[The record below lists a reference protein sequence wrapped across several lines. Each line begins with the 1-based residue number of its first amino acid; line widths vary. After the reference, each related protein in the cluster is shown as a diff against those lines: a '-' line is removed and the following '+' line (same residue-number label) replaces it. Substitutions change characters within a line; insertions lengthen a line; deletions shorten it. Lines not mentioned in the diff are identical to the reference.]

1 MARYIK
7 ANPLVAQYLQLEDER
22 NKVSDG
28 NYLFWQNDMLKFG
41 PLTQLNDILVKI
53 GGIALMPHEARS
65 EQDGT
70 ICRPLPRATDARFQ
84 QPIKD
89 NVNDAIVGDD
99 TNTEQGADG
108 ESENTESTNTDQGAD
123 DEGENTESTEH
134 GSDGEG
140 ENTKSTNTEQ
150 GADGEGEKTES
161 TDNGGNSNEG
171 QANEENAESDQ
182 QPEASESEQTESETE
197 K

>member
-28 NYLFWQNDMLKFG
+28 NYLLWQNDMLKFG

-70 ICRPLPRATDARFQ
+70 ICRPLPRATDERFQ

-89 NVNDAIVGDD
+89 NVNDAIVG
-99 TNTEQGADG
+99 G
-108 ESENTESTNTDQGAD
+108 
-123 DEGENTESTEH
+123 NTESTEH
-134 GSDGEG
+134 GSDDEG
-140 ENTKSTNTEQ
+140 EN
-150 GADGEGEKTES
+150 TES

-171 QANEENAESDQ
+171 QANEENVDGG
-182 QPEASESEQTESETE
+182 QPSETSESEQTESEPQKVSNYE
-197 K
+197 QSEYNQND

>member
-7 ANPLVAQYLQLEDER
+7 ANPLVARYLQLENDR
-22 NKVSDG
+22 NMVSDG

-70 ICRPLPRATDARFQ
+70 ICRPLPMATDARFQ
-84 QPIKD
+84 RPIKA

-99 TNTEQGADG
+99 TD
-108 ESENTESTNTDQGAD
+108 
-123 DEGENTESTEH
+123 TEH
-134 GSDGEG
+134 
-140 ENTKSTNTEQ
+140 
-150 GADGEGEKTES
+150 GADGEGENTES
-161 TDNGGNSNEG
+161 TDNGGNSNE
-171 QANEENAESDQ
+171 ENAEGGQ
-182 QPEASESEQTESETE
+182 QSEASESEQTESETKKVRNYE
-197 K
+197 QSEYNQND

>member
-28 NYLFWQNDMLKFG
+28 NYLLWQNDMLKFG

-89 NVNDAIVGDD
+89 NVNDAIVGG
-99 TNTEQGADG
+99 NP
-108 ESENTESTNTDQGAD
+108 ESTEHGSD
-123 DEGENTESTEH
+123 DEGENTEST
-134 GSDGEG
+134 
-140 ENTKSTNTEQ
+140 
-150 GADGEGEKTES
+150 
-161 TDNGGNSNEG
+161 DNGGNINEG
-171 QANEENAESDQ
+171 QANEENVDDDQ
-182 QPEASESEQTESETE
+182 PSETSESEQTESETQKVSNYE
-197 K
+197 QSEYNPND

>member
-7 ANPLVAQYLQLEDER
+7 ANPLDARYLQLEKER
-22 NKVSDG
+22 NTVSDG

-70 ICRPLPRATDARFQ
+70 ICRPLPMAADARFQ
-84 QPIKD
+84 QPIRT
-89 NVNDAIVGDD
+89 NVNDAIVDGN
-99 TNTEQGADG
+99 TNTEQDADG
-108 ESENTESTNTDQGAD
+108 G
-123 DEGENTESTEH
+123 GEN
-134 GSDGEG
+134 
-140 ENTKSTNTEQ
+140 
-150 GADGEGEKTES
+150 TES

-171 QANEENAESDQ
+171 QANEENAEGGQ

>member
-28 NYLFWQNDMLKFG
+28 NYLLWQNDMLKFG
-41 PLTQLNDILVKI
+41 PLTKLNDILVKI

-89 NVNDAIVGDD
+89 NVNDAIVG
-99 TNTEQGADG
+99 G
-108 ESENTESTNTDQGAD
+108 NTESTEQGSD
-123 DEGENTESTEH
+123 DEGENTEST
-134 GSDGEG
+134 
-140 ENTKSTNTEQ
+140 N
-150 GADGEGEKTES
+150 
-161 TDNGGNSNEG
+161 NGGNINEG
-171 QANEENAESDQ
+171 QANEENVDDDQ
-182 QPEASESEQTESETE
+182 PSETSESKQTESETQKVSNYE
-197 K
+197 QSEYNPND

>member
-7 ANPLVAQYLQLEDER
+7 ANPLVARYLQLENDR
-22 NKVSDG
+22 NMVSDG

-70 ICRPLPRATDARFQ
+70 ICRPLPMATDARFQ
-84 QPIKD
+84 QPIKA
-89 NVNDAIVGDD
+89 NVNDVIVGDN

-108 ESENTESTNTDQGAD
+108 K
-123 DEGENTESTEH
+123 GEN
-134 GSDGEG
+134 
-140 ENTKSTNTEQ
+140 
-150 GADGEGEKTES
+150 TES

-171 QANEENAESDQ
+171 QANEGQANEENAEGDQ
-182 QPEASESEQTESETE
+182 QPEASESEQTESET
-197 K
+197 KK

>member
-28 NYLFWQNDMLKFG
+28 NYLLWQNDMLKFG

-70 ICRPLPRATDARFQ
+70 ICRPLPMAADARFQ
-84 QPIKD
+84 QPIRT
-89 NVNDAIVGDD
+89 NVNDAIVDGD
-99 TNTEQGADG
+99 TNTEQDADG
-108 ESENTESTNTDQGAD
+108 G
-123 DEGENTESTEH
+123 GEN
-134 GSDGEG
+134 
-140 ENTKSTNTEQ
+140 
-150 GADGEGEKTES
+150 TES

-171 QANEENAESDQ
+171 QANKENAEGGQ

>member
-41 PLTQLNDILVKI
+41 PLTQLSDILVKI

-84 QPIKD
+84 QPIKA
-89 NVNDAIVGDD
+89 NVDDAVVGDK

-108 ESENTESTNTDQGAD
+108 K
-123 DEGENTESTEH
+123 GENTESTDN
-134 GSDGEG
+134 GSSNEG
-140 ENTKSTNTEQ
+140 
-150 GADGEGEKTES
+150 ES

-171 QANEENAESDQ
+171 QTNDENVEDN
-182 QPEASESEQTESETE
+182 QPSETSESEQTESETQKVSNYE
-197 K
+197 QSEYDQND

>member
-7 ANPLVAQYLQLEDER
+7 ANPLVARYLQLENER
-22 NKVSDG
+22 NTVSDG

-70 ICRPLPRATDARFQ
+70 ICRPLPMATDARFQ
-84 QPIKD
+84 QPIKA
-89 NVNDAIVGDD
+89 NVNDAIVGDN

-108 ESENTESTNTDQGAD
+108 
-123 DEGENTESTEH
+123 
-134 GSDGEG
+134 
-140 ENTKSTNTEQ
+140 K
-150 GADGEGEKTES
+150 
-161 TDNGGNSNEG
+161 GGNGDKG
-171 QANEENAESDQ
+171 QANEENAEGDQ
-182 QPEASESEQTESETE
+182 QPEASESEQTESET
-197 K
+197 KK

>member
-41 PLTQLNDILVKI
+41 PLTQLSDILVKI

-84 QPIKD
+84 QPIKA
-89 NVNDAIVGDD
+89 NVDDAIVGDK
-99 TNTEQGADG
+99 TNTEQGADGKGENTESTEQGADG
-108 ESENTESTNTDQGAD
+108 ESENTEST
-123 DEGENTESTEH
+123 
-134 GSDGEG
+134 
-140 ENTKSTNTEQ
+140 
-150 GADGEGEKTES
+150 
-161 TDNGGNSNEG
+161 DNGGNSNEG
-171 QANEENAESDQ
+171 QTNDENVEGN
-182 QPEASESEQTESETE
+182 QPSKTSESEQTESETQKVSNYE
-197 K
+197 QSEYNQND

>member
-70 ICRPLPRATDARFQ
+70 ICRPLPRATDERFQ

-89 NVNDAIVGDD
+89 NVDDAIVG
-99 TNTEQGADG
+99 G
-108 ESENTESTNTDQGAD
+108 
-123 DEGENTESTEH
+123 NTESTEQ
-134 GSDGEG
+134 G
-140 ENTKSTNTEQ
+140 EN
-150 GADGEGEKTES
+150 GEDENTES

-171 QANEENAESDQ
+171 QANEENVEGDQ
-182 QPEASESEQTESETE
+182 QPEASASEQTESET
-197 K
+197 KK

>member
-41 PLTQLNDILVKI
+41 PLTQLNDILIKI

-70 ICRPLPRATDARFQ
+70 ICRPLPMAADARFQ
-84 QPIKD
+84 QPIRT
-89 NVNDAIVGDD
+89 NVNDAIVDGN
-99 TNTEQGADG
+99 TNTEQDEDG
-108 ESENTESTNTDQGAD
+108 G
-123 DEGENTESTEH
+123 GEN
-134 GSDGEG
+134 
-140 ENTKSTNTEQ
+140 
-150 GADGEGEKTES
+150 TES

-171 QANEENAESDQ
+171 QANEENAEGDQPSDT
-182 QPEASESEQTESETE
+182 SESEQTESETQKVSNYE
-197 K
+197 QS

>member
-7 ANPLVAQYLQLEDER
+7 ANPLVARYLQLENER
-22 NKVSDG
+22 NTVSDG

-41 PLTQLNDILVKI
+41 SLTQLSDILVKI

-70 ICRPLPRATDARFQ
+70 ICRPLPMAADARFQ
-84 QPIKD
+84 QPIRT
-89 NVNDAIVGDD
+89 NVNDAIVDGD
-99 TNTEQGADG
+99 TNTEQDADG
-108 ESENTESTNTDQGAD
+108 G
-123 DEGENTESTEH
+123 GEN
-134 GSDGEG
+134 
-140 ENTKSTNTEQ
+140 
-150 GADGEGEKTES
+150 TES

-171 QANEENAESDQ
+171 QANKENAEGGQ

>member
-7 ANPLVAQYLQLEDER
+7 ANPLVARYLQLENDR
-22 NKVSDG
+22 NTVSDG

-70 ICRPLPRATDARFQ
+70 ICRPLPMATDARFQ
-84 QPIKD
+84 QPIKA
-89 NVNDAIVGDD
+89 NVNDAIVGG
-99 TNTEQGADG
+99 N
-108 ESENTESTNTDQGAD
+108 
-123 DEGENTESTEH
+123 
-134 GSDGEG
+134 
-140 ENTKSTNTEQ
+140 TNTEQ
-150 GADGEGEKTES
+150 GADGEGENTES

-171 QANEENAESDQ
+171 QANEENAEGDQ
-182 QPEASESEQTESETE
+182 QPEASESEQTESKTKKVRNYEQSE
-197 K
+197 YNQND

>member
-7 ANPLVAQYLQLEDER
+7 ANPLVARYLQLENDR
-22 NKVSDG
+22 NTVSDG

-70 ICRPLPRATDARFQ
+70 ICRPLPMATDARFQ
-84 QPIKD
+84 QSIKA

-108 ESENTESTNTDQGAD
+108 E
-123 DEGENTESTEH
+123 GEN
-134 GSDGEG
+134 
-140 ENTKSTNTEQ
+140 
-150 GADGEGEKTES
+150 TES

-171 QANEENAESDQ
+171 QANEENAGDNQ
-182 QPEASESEQTESETE
+182 QPEASESEQTESETKKVRNYE
-197 K
+197 QSEYNQND

>member
-7 ANPLVAQYLQLEDER
+7 ANPLVARYLQLENDR
-22 NKVSDG
+22 NTVSDG

-53 GGIALMPHEARS
+53 GGIALMPHEARN

-70 ICRPLPRATDARFQ
+70 ICRPLPRAADARFQ
-84 QPIKD
+84 WPIKD
-89 NVNDAIVGDD
+89 NVNDAIVGDN
-99 TNTEQGADG
+99 TNTEQG
-108 ESENTESTNTDQGAD
+108 T
-123 DEGENTESTEH
+123 
-134 GSDGEG
+134 DGEG
-140 ENTKSTNTEQ
+140 EN
-150 GADGEGEKTES
+150 TES

-171 QANEENAESDQ
+171 QANEENVEGDQ

>member
-70 ICRPLPRATDARFQ
+70 ICRPLPMAADARFQ
-84 QPIKD
+84 QPIRT
-89 NVNDAIVGDD
+89 NVNDAIVDGN
-99 TNTEQGADG
+99 TNTEQDADG
-108 ESENTESTNTDQGAD
+108 G
-123 DEGENTESTEH
+123 GEN
-134 GSDGEG
+134 
-140 ENTKSTNTEQ
+140 
-150 GADGEGEKTES
+150 TES

-171 QANEENAESDQ
+171 QANEENAEGGQ

>member
-84 QPIKD
+84 QPIKASADDVIVDD
-89 NVNDAIVGDD
+89 N
-99 TNTEQGADG
+99 TNTEQGVNG
-108 ESENTESTNTDQGAD
+108 K
-123 DEGENTESTEH
+123 GENTESTEK
-134 GSDGEG
+134 G
-140 ENTKSTNTEQ
+140 
-150 GADGEGEKTES
+150 
-161 TDNGGNSNEG
+161 GGNKG
-171 QANEENAESDQ
+171 QANEENAEGNQ
-182 QPEASESEQTESETE
+182 QPETSENEQTESETQKVSNYE
-197 K
+197 QSEYNPND

>member
-28 NYLFWQNDMLKFG
+28 NYLLWQNDMLKFG

-89 NVNDAIVGDD
+89 NVNDAIVG
-99 TNTEQGADG
+99 GKP
-108 ESENTESTNTDQGAD
+108 ESTEHGSD
-123 DEGENTESTEH
+123 DEGENTEST
-134 GSDGEG
+134 DNEG
-140 ENTKSTNTEQ
+140 NI
-150 GADGEGEKTES
+150 
-161 TDNGGNSNEG
+161 NEG
-171 QANEENAESDQ
+171 QANEENVEGDQ
-182 QPEASESEQTESETE
+182 PSETSESEQTESETQKVSNYE
-197 K
+197 QGEYNKND

>member
-7 ANPLVAQYLQLEDER
+7 ANPLVARYLQLENER
-22 NKVSDG
+22 NTVSDG

-70 ICRPLPRATDARFQ
+70 ICRPLPMATDARFQ
-84 QPIKD
+84 QPIKA
-89 NVNDAIVGDD
+89 NVNDAIVGDN
-99 TNTEQGADG
+99 TNTEQGEDG
-108 ESENTESTNTDQGAD
+108 G
-123 DEGENTESTEH
+123 GEN
-134 GSDGEG
+134 
-140 ENTKSTNTEQ
+140 
-150 GADGEGEKTES
+150 TES

-171 QANEENAESDQ
+171 QANEENAEGDQ
-182 QPEASESEQTESETE
+182 QPEASASEQTESETKKVRNYE
-197 K
+197 QSEYNPND

>member
-7 ANPLVAQYLQLEDER
+7 ANPLVARYLQLENDR
-22 NKVSDG
+22 NTVSDG

-70 ICRPLPRATDARFQ
+70 ICRPLPMATDARFQ
-84 QPIKD
+84 QSIKA
-89 NVNDAIVGDD
+89 NVNDAIVGDN
-99 TNTEQGADG
+99 TNTEQG
-108 ESENTESTNTDQGAD
+108 T
-123 DEGENTESTEH
+123 
-134 GSDGEG
+134 DGEG
-140 ENTKSTNTEQ
+140 EN
-150 GADGEGEKTES
+150 TES

-171 QANEENAESDQ
+171 QANEENAEGDQ
-182 QPEASESEQTESETE
+182 QPEASECEQTESET
-197 K
+197 KSKKR

>member
-7 ANPLVAQYLQLEDER
+7 ANPLVAQYLQSEDER

-89 NVNDAIVGDD
+89 NVNDAIVGG
-99 TNTEQGADG
+99 NTE
-108 ESENTESTNTDQGAD
+108 N
-123 DEGENTESTEH
+123 TEH
-134 GSDGEG
+134 GSDDEG
-140 ENTKSTNTEQ
+140 ES
-150 GADGEGEKTES
+150 TES

-171 QANEENAESDQ
+171 QANEENAEGSQ
-182 QPEASESEQTESETE
+182 QPEASESEQTESKT
-197 K
+197 KK

>member
-7 ANPLVAQYLQLEDER
+7 ANPLVARYLQLENDR
-22 NKVSDG
+22 NMVSDG

-53 GGIALMPHEARS
+53 GGIALMPYEARS

-70 ICRPLPRATDARFQ
+70 ICRPLPMATDARFQ
-84 QPIKD
+84 QTIKD

-99 TNTEQGADG
+99 TD
-108 ESENTESTNTDQGAD
+108 
-123 DEGENTESTEH
+123 
-134 GSDGEG
+134 
-140 ENTKSTNTEQ
+140 TEQ
-150 GADGEGEKTES
+150 GADGEGENTES

-171 QANEENAESDQ
+171 QANEENAEGDQ
-182 QPEASESEQTESETE
+182 QPEASESEQTESEQTE
-197 K
+197 SETKK

>member
-7 ANPLVAQYLQLEDER
+7 ANPLVARYLQLENER
-22 NKVSDG
+22 NTESDG

-70 ICRPLPRATDARFQ
+70 ICRPLPMATDARFQ

-89 NVNDAIVGDD
+89 NVNDAIVGDNTN
-99 TNTEQGADG
+99 TNTEQG
-108 ESENTESTNTDQGAD
+108 T
-123 DEGENTESTEH
+123 
-134 GSDGEG
+134 DGEG
-140 ENTKSTNTEQ
+140 ENT
-150 GADGEGEKTES
+150 EG

-171 QANEENAESDQ
+171 QANEENAEGDQ
-182 QPEASESEQTESETE
+182 QSEASESEQTESETE

>member
-41 PLTQLNDILVKI
+41 PLTQLSDILVKI

-84 QPIKD
+84 QPIKA
-89 NVNDAIVGDD
+89 NVDDAVVGDK

-108 ESENTESTNTDQGAD
+108 K
-123 DEGENTESTEH
+123 GENTESTDN
-134 GSDGEG
+134 GSSNEG
-140 ENTKSTNTEQ
+140 ESTDN
-150 GADGEGEKTES
+150 GSSNEGES

-171 QANEENAESDQ
+171 QANEENAEDDQ
-182 QPEASESEQTESETE
+182 QPEASESEKTESKT
-197 K
+197 KK

>member
-28 NYLFWQNDMLKFG
+28 NYLLWQNDMLKFG

-89 NVNDAIVGDD
+89 YVNDAIVG
-99 TNTEQGADG
+99 GKP
-108 ESENTESTNTDQGAD
+108 ESTEHGSD
-123 DEGENTESTEH
+123 DEGENTEST
-134 GSDGEG
+134 
-140 ENTKSTNTEQ
+140 
-150 GADGEGEKTES
+150 
-161 TDNGGNSNEG
+161 DNGGNINEG
-171 QANEENAESDQ
+171 QANEENVEGDQ
-182 QPEASESEQTESETE
+182 PSETSESEPTESETQKVSNYE
-197 K
+197 QSEYNQND

>member
-28 NYLFWQNDMLKFG
+28 NYLLWQNDMLKFG

-89 NVNDAIVGDD
+89 NVNDAIVG
-99 TNTEQGADG
+99 G
-108 ESENTESTNTDQGAD
+108 SP
-123 DEGENTESTEH
+123 ESTEH
-134 GSDGEG
+134 GEDGEG
-140 ENTKSTNTEQ
+140 EN
-150 GADGEGEKTES
+150 TES

-171 QANEENAESDQ
+171 QANEENAEGDQ
-182 QPEASESEQTESETE
+182 QPEASETEQTESET
-197 K
+197 KK